1 MAAAAR
7 HARHFGRSGFCR
19 TEFGARAAAGSER
32 AAAAKSRPGC
42 GRTGAR
48 CGRRSFRSI
57 SGAERK
63 TAPVH
68 EKPERAIDAPAARTA
83 IARKALASEA
93 NGSTKPSRKKRSI
106 RSTPPTSGASSSTK
120 PARTK
125 AARHDVCPRLPLRDV
140 SGQPWTV
147 VVSELRKAAATT
159 RQRPRQREKPP
170 GRSGPAAEPPARNA
184 CRPDNGTGIDSGN
197 RRPRTQIPTKIR
209 PETPAEAHPRPARP
223 KTAPPSQSGKSR
235 FPHLRT
241 EKHAIVRSPA
251 HTRRACFRLPEPVN
265 RACQPNLSTK
275 PVNRTRQPSWHTPSQ
290 RTAES
295 RRIGGSRPANGR
307 FRIGEGRKRPPAGK
321 NKASL
326 RTEMRRD
333 ANYSQ

>member
-1 MAAAAR
+1 MPDGVRGA
-7 HARHFGRSGFCR
+7 GCR
-19 TEFGARAAAGSER
+19 RVR
-32 AAAAKSRPGC
+32 KSGC
-42 GRTGAR
+42 GEEPAGLRPDRSAGWPSQFPHVTRRRAENGSGPRTVEACDR
-48 CGRRSFRSI
+48 H
-57 SGAERK
+57 SGCAHRNR
-63 TAPVH
+63 P
-68 EKPERAIDAPAARTA
+68 PF
-83 IARKALASEA
+83 ASEANGQHETRPDKRSTRSTPPPTSGA
-93 NGSTKPSRKKRSI
+93 NGSTKPS
-106 RSTPPTSGASSSTK
+106 
-120 PARTK
+120 RTK

-170 GRSGPAAEPPARNA
+170 SRSGPAAEPPARNA

-209 PETPAEAHPRPARP
+209 PETPAEAHPRPARQ

-235 FPHLRT
+235 FPRLRT
-241 EKHAIVRSPA
+241 EKHAVVRSPA

-275 PVNRTRQPSWHTPSQ
+275 PVNRTCQPSWHTPTQ

-307 FRIGEGRKRPPAGK
+307 FRIGEWRKRPPAGK